1 MNENTNPIIETKNL
15 NFSYAHHRVIEDV
28 NFRINEGDYLGL
40 IGPNGSGKS
49 TLIKLILG
57 LLKPQSG
64 TIELFGNTPNSNS
77 KKYISY
83 IAQKRIEKDND
94 LPISVYEV
102 ALTGRVAQKGLFRG
116 FNKNDFSA
124 VNNALSQVEMSKFKN
139 YKMSDLS
146 GGMKQRVLIA
156 RAIASESKL
165 LILDEPTVGI
175 DTKSQDEFYSLL
187 ANLHKNKKI
196 TILIVS
202 HDIDVIANE
211 VNVLACIN
219 KTMVYH
225 GTPKKFIKGEYVE
238 KMLGKNRKFI
248 IHDH

>member
-1 MNENTNPIIETKNL
+1 MNENLKTIIETKNL
-15 NFSYAHHRVIEDV
+15 NFSYSHHNVIENV
-28 NFRINEGDYLGL
+28 NFKINEGDYLGL

-57 LLKPQSG
+57 LLKPNSG
-64 TIELFGNTPNSNS
+64 SIELFGMPPSPNT

-83 IAQKRIEKDND
+83 IAQKRVEKDND
-94 LPISVYEV
+94 LPINVYEV
-102 ALTGRVAQKGLFRG
+102 ALTGRVAQKGLLRG
-116 FNKNDFSA
+116 FGKDDFQA
-124 VNNALSQVEMSKFKN
+124 VNSALSQVEMSKFKN

-187 ANLHKNKKI
+187 SDLNKNKRI

-211 VNVLACIN
+211 VNVLSCIN
-219 KTMVYH
+219 KTMIYH
-225 GTPKKFIKGEYVE
+225 GAPKKFIKGEYVD
-238 KMLGKNRKFI
+238 KLLGKNRKFI